1 MAQVRYKGAAA
12 AGLIIKPLDDLRL
25 VYQRRSGTTH
35 VVLSPVPE
43 ILGAMNGDALTAREV
58 LERLSAH
65 YDLGPAQEALAVIAA
80 RLEEMAALGLAER
93 L

>member
-1 MAQVRYKGAAA
+1 MAQVQYRGEAAA
-12 AGLIIKPLDDLRL
+12 DLIMKPLDELRL

-43 ILGAMNGDALTAREV
+43 ILEAMNGDALTADEV

-65 YDLGPAQEALAVIAA
+65 YDLGSAEEALAVIEA